1 MPDLIDKTELTE
13 AVPGLTGPWADLFVA
28 ALNSQISRVAPCLVA
43 DAADPGVVAE
53 AKLIVFQAVQHV
65 TETPRWVKSETTG
78 PFSVTYVTGGRGI
91 LDGADL
97 AALVGLCSGPVAPA
111 VGPLGSFPD
120 PDDYSRLFARPGRS
134 WRG

>member
-1 MPDLIDKTELTE
+1 MADLIDKTELAE
-13 AVPGLTGPWADLFVA
+13 AVPGLTDPWADLFVA

-97 AALVGLCSGPVAPA
+97 AALVGLCGSTVAPA
-111 VGPLGSFPD
+111 VGPLGSFPV
-120 PDDYSRLFARPGRS
+120 PDDYSRLFARPGWS

>member
-1 MPDLIDKTELTE
+1 MPDLIIKSDLVT

-28 ALNSQISRVAPCLVA
+28 ALNSQISRVVPCLVA

-97 AALVGLCSGPVAPA
+97 AALVGLCGSTVAPA
-111 VGPLGSFPD
+111 VGPLGSFPV
-120 PDDYSRLFARPGRS
+120 PDDYSRLFARPGWS

>member
-1 MPDLIDKTELTE
+1 MPDLIDRTELTE

-43 DAADPGVVAE
+43 DAVDPGVVAE

-91 LDGADL
+91 LDSADV
-97 AALVGLCSGPVAPA
+97 AALVELCGAPVAPA
-111 VGPLGSFPD
+111 VGPLGSFPV

>member
-1 MPDLIDKTELTE
+1 MPDLIDKTELAE
-13 AVPGLTGPWADLFVA
+13 AVPGLIDPWGDLFVA
-28 ALNSQISRVAPCLVA
+28 ALNSQIARVAPCLVA
-43 DAADPGVVAE
+43 EAVDPGVVAE

-91 LDGADL
+91 LDSADV
-97 AALVGLCSGPVAPA
+97 AALVELCGAPVAPA
-111 VGPLGSFPD
+111 VGPLGSFPT